1 MRGVL
6 LALAPPTLAGRRVQ
20 RRRRRRETALCLFVF
35 AMVALLSGCSDES
48 EVPEGA
54 KGGKIRYDCSYACGD
69 DLARDRLRFKD
80 VWCEWEGDHVLVHV
94 RVENPLVVP
103 TVTNITPAYENKDG
117 GRHGTSF
124 GSDRAVPAA
133 GNSYTE
139 AQIDAGSPEGVPR
152 GTEISS
158 CEPQVQNMDA
168 VDEVNVKS
176 DGDVTIVSQ
185 GPLGE
190 EAEAHTSA
198 AGGEC
203 ESVEAPAPREPEVV
217 DAPRDSLSAGTSYS
231 LVFETSCGTFTVELD
246 TKLAPETTASLVALA
261 RAGYF
266 DDTVF
271 HRIVPEFVIQGGDPT
286 ATGTGGPGYT
296 TVDTPSK
303 DTQYT
308 LGTVAMAK
316 TAAEPRGAAGSQ
328 FFVVTS
334 DEVQLPGD
342 YAVIGEVTSGFETVA
357 RIGGYGDAAGVPTI
371 IVVVESIKISRG
383 G

>member
-1 MRGVL
+1 
-6 LALAPPTLAGRRVQ
+6 
-20 RRRRRRETALCLFVF
+20 
-35 AMVALLSGCSDES
+35 MVALLSGCSDES

-271 HRIVPEFVIQGGDPT
+271 HRIVPGFVIQGGDPT
-286 ATGTGGPGYT
+286 QTGGGGPGYS
-296 TVDTPSK
+296 TVDVPPRSAK
-303 DTQYT
+303 YVK
-308 LGTVAMAK
+308 GIVAMAK
-316 TAAEPRGAAGSQ
+316 AATEPPGASGSQ
-328 FFVVTS
+328 FFVVTGE
-334 DEVQLPGD
+334 DIGLPAE
-342 YAVIGEVTSGFETVA
+342 YAIVGKVTEGLDVVERIGELGDPTTEEPTQPVVIKTVTVEET
-357 RIGGYGDAAGVPTI
+357 
-371 IVVVESIKISRG
+371 
-383 G
+383 